1 MIKGWDTKEQFVYNL
16 KHATRRGKWSYFTWL
31 VINTPIEYHSHEYWE
46 ITYILEGNANH
57 YLNGNVLSL
66 TRGDAFILRP
76 HDKHCLSRTTP
87 QGEKYLHRD
96 LYVPVKV
103 MQSICECI
111 SPSEP
116 LYQQL
121 LESETPPQ
129 FHISHTKR
137 QTIEQTA
144 TLLHR
149 EQNIS
154 HDVFFRSTVIEL
166 LSYFLSLESFTH
178 YPTWIINLINRI
190 KRDTSHQKTISDF
203 VASTGYSHP
212 HVCRE
217 FKKYT
222 GERLNEFITKNKLE
236 YSTALLVSTPN
247 SIADIAYQVGFSSES
262 NYIACFKRYFN
273 ITPHQ
278 WRLHNLK

>member
-1 MIKGWDTKEQFVYNL
+1 MIKGWDTNEKFVYNL
-16 KHATRRGKWSYFTWL
+16 NHATKRGKWSYFTWL

-46 ITYILEGNANH
+46 ITYILEGNASH
-57 YLNGNVLSL
+57 YLNGNILSL

-76 HDKHCLSRTTP
+76 HDKHCLHRTTP

-96 LYVPVKV
+96 LYVPVEV
-103 MQSICECI
+103 MQAICECI

-121 LESETPPQ
+121 LEADTPPQ

-137 QTIEQTA
+137 QTIEQMA

-166 LSYFLSLESFTH
+166 L
-178 YPTWIINLINRI
+178 
-190 KRDTSHQKTISDF
+190 
-203 VASTGYSHP
+203 
-212 HVCRE
+212 
-217 FKKYT
+217 
-222 GERLNEFITKNKLE
+222 
-236 YSTALLVSTPN
+236 
-247 SIADIAYQVGFSSES
+247 
-262 NYIACFKRYFN
+262 
-273 ITPHQ
+273 
-278 WRLHNLK
+278 

>member
-1 MIKGWDTKEQFVYNL
+1 MIKGWDTKEKFVYNL
-16 KHATRRGKWSYFTWL
+16 NHATKRGKWSYFTWL

-96 LYVPVKV
+96 LYVPVEV

-121 LESETPPQ
+121 
-129 FHISHTKR
+129 
-137 QTIEQTA
+137 
-144 TLLHR
+144 
-149 EQNIS
+149 
-154 HDVFFRSTVIEL
+154 
-166 LSYFLSLESFTH
+166 
-178 YPTWIINLINRI
+178 
-190 KRDTSHQKTISDF
+190 
-203 VASTGYSHP
+203 
-212 HVCRE
+212 
-217 FKKYT
+217 
-222 GERLNEFITKNKLE
+222 
-236 YSTALLVSTPN
+236 
-247 SIADIAYQVGFSSES
+247 
-262 NYIACFKRYFN
+262 
-273 ITPHQ
+273 
-278 WRLHNLK
+278 